1 MLLKSWALAVV
12 FILLVMPVRAHHSH
26 TNYNMSE
33 YVTVEGTVVE
43 VHWVNPHAFVYIEV
57 EGTDG
62 ATDLWALEATGP
74 GGLQR
79 NGVDRNLLQ
88 VGDTVTARCHQLR
101 DGSNGCLLGYMTGPD
116 GVERH
121 WD

>member
-1 MLLKSWALAVV
+1 MQLKSWALAVV

-43 VHWVNPHAFVYIEV
+43 IHWVNPHAFVYIEV